1 MFVYVVPIWLSGNA
15 LVPIYLVTLREAR
28 LVHGCVTI
36 LVNHLCAEPGIR
48 STKPEPC
55 LCDDMFVYVVPIWLS
70 GNALVPIYLV
80 TLRQVRLVHGW
91 VTVL

>member
-1 MFVYVVPIWLSGNA
+1 MSSVG
-15 LVPIYLVTLREAR
+15 
-28 LVHGCVTI
+28 
-36 LVNHLCAEPGIR
+36 HLLCDFSICMNN
-48 STKPEPC
+48 K
-55 LCDDMFVYVVPIWLS
+55 CDDMFVYVVPIWLS